1 MMRHMQTERR
11 LFLTALAALPAGLAA
26 APQKPQPAT
35 AGVRVAAGEGRFSQ
49 ILRLPDG
56 GQLFIKVSTRDTAG
70 AFLLT
75 EQPSAGK
82 GGPPRH
88 FHRDEDEWFYCLQ
101 GQYIVEVG
109 NQRFELNPGD
119 SVLGPRRVPHAFAFV
134 GNTPGRLLVGFT
146 PAGRMEQFFRD
157 LSARGQ
163 YFGAG
168 TEADRQ
174 KAEKDYGVVN
184 VGPPLTF

>member
-1 MMRHMQTERR
+1 MRNTQSERR

-26 APQKPQPAT
+26 AQPKPQPAT
-35 AGVRVAAGEGRFSQ
+35 AGIRVPAGEGRFSQ
-49 ILRLPDG
+49 ILKLPGG
-56 GQLFIKVSTRDTAG
+56 GQMFIKVSARDTAG

-82 GGPPRH
+82 GGPPKH
-88 FHRDEDEWFYCLQ
+88 YHRDEDEWFYCLE

-109 NQRFELNPGD
+109 DQRYDLKPGD

-134 GNTPGRLLVGFT
+134 SDTPGRLLVGFT
-146 PAGRMEQFFRD
+146 PAGRMEQFFLD

-163 YFGAG
+163 YFGLG
-168 TEADRQ
+168 TSEDRRR
-174 KAEKDYGVVN
+174 AEKEYGVVN

>member
-1 MMRHMQTERR
+1 MMRETEVERR
-11 LFLTALAALPAGLAA
+11 LFLTAIAAVPAGLLAAQQKA
-26 APQKPQPAT
+26 APAN
-35 AGVRVAAGEGRFSQ
+35 AGVRVAAGDGRFNQ
-49 ILRLPDG
+49 ILRLPGG
-56 GQLFIKVSTRDTAG
+56 GQLFIKVSSQDTAG

-82 GGPPRH
+82 GGPPKH
-88 FHRDEDEWFYCLQ
+88 YHRDEDEWFYCLA

-109 NQRFELNPGD
+109 DQRFDLGPGD

-134 GNTPGRLLVGFT
+134 GDTSGRLLVGFT

-163 YFGAG
+163 YFGTG
-168 TEADRQ
+168 SNDDRQ
-174 KAEKDYGVVN
+174 RAEKEYGIVN
-184 VGPPLTF
+184 VGPPLKF